1 MKISKSIDESTI
13 ALFMAS
19 DCLFDWKKKVSNS
32 ITKNKRKE
40 KKKETLLSN
49 DISHHGIEQSL
60 RHASWW
66 VFHSCVLP
74 HIAKPL

>member
-1 MKISKSIDESTI
+1 
-13 ALFMAS
+13 MAS
-19 DCLFDWKKKVSNS
+19 DCLFDRKKKVSNS
-32 ITKNKRKE
+32 ITKKK